1 MNFRLFP
8 VGLLIF
14 LFFLSTATLFGQSSP
29 SQPSPQ
35 DDIIRQSV
43 TIVSVEALVL
53 DKKSGTVAGGL
64 QASDFEIFDNGVKQR
79 IEQFSV
85 DRNPLS
91 IVLVLDVSR
100 SVRPILGRIAT
111 GGVAAFSRLKP
122 EDEVAVMA
130 FASKTRLVQNF
141 TRDRATVLDSIR
153 RIDETSDVGS
163 GTNLLQAIADASKI
177 WGNATQTPNFHARR
191 VIVVVTDN
199 LSYVPRGAS
208 KTTIEATKRDLLE
221 SGATLCGIVVGDTR
235 TARGIIA
242 TNPLSWFALRSYRL
256 EPFAEETGGEVLN
269 DRQSEVETTLGS
281 LFERLRSRYSLAYI
295 ADDTSFDGSFRRL
308 KVVLAP
314 SVNPKGRLVIKTRS
328 GYWTPKPEQNPEK
341 DVID

>member
-1 MNFRLFP
+1 MHFRP
-8 VGLLIF
+8 IGLLIF

-29 SQPSPQ
+29 AQPSPP
-35 DDIIRQSV
+35 DDVIRQSV
-43 TIVSVEALVL
+43 TYVSVEALVL

-64 QASDFEIFDNGVKQR
+64 QASDFEIFENGVKQR

-100 SVRPILGRIAT
+100 SVRPILGRIAS

-130 FASKTRLVQNF
+130 FASKTRLIQNF
-141 TRDRATVLDSIR
+141 TRDRATILDGIR
-153 RIDETSDVGS
+153 RIDEANDVGF
-163 GTNLLQAIADASKI
+163 GTNLLQAIADAAKV
-177 WGNATQTPNFHARR
+177 WENADQNVNARR
-191 VIVVVTDN
+191 VIIVVTDN
-199 LSYVPRGAS
+199 LSYVPRGLS

-221 SGATLCGIVVGDTR
+221 SGATLCGIVVGNKQA
-235 TARGIIA
+235 ARGIIA
-242 TNPLSWFALRSYRL
+242 VNPLSWITLRSYRL
-256 EPFAEETGGEVLN
+256 EPFAEETGGEVLK

-308 KVVLAP
+308 KVTLAP
-314 SVNPKGRLVIKTRS
+314 SANRKGQLVVKTRT
-328 GYWTPKPEQNPEK
+328 GYWTPKPEPNREK
-341 DVID
+341 GVID